1 MGVKHWMIYCT
12 WPNKKKPKKPDTWKK
27 TKPCSHMN
35 SLREHPDIS
44 VFSSYMISNI
54 LGNSTVTYIISI
66 LVQLVTLRYFSYRY
80 IIYIYTYSYIY
91 IYVYIYRYISS
102 FLSNNIPLGNTD
114 HLLSLSPSMDIAIY
128 YRNRM
133 EFATDILGV
142 R

>member
-1 MGVKHWMIYCT
+1 VGTSLPTPSLPGRVPTRVYVNLMGVKHWMIYCT

-91 IYVYIYRYISS
+91 TYIYIDISVAS
-102 FLSNNIPLGNTD
+102 
-114 HLLSLSPSMDIAIY
+114 
-128 YRNRM
+128 
-133 EFATDILGV
+133 
-142 R
+142 